1 MPPRKKKSAA
11 TGRRSARSAP
21 PVPSEVAPD
30 ARLAGLSRHD
40 LYEACVQSPEDAV
53 PLLRAIHGGDP
64 AVLGEDF
71 AGTAALSRAWVLAD
85 PDARAI
91 AVELD
96 AGTLEEA
103 RRRAESAGVIGA
115 DGSRLELVAG
125 DVRTATGPRRHA
137 ADIVYVGNFSIGE
150 LTTRADLVA
159 YLRHVRSRLRPGGVF
174 ACDVYGG
181 QSAYMLG
188 TAERPEPGPEDRTI
202 VYTWEQREADPL
214 TGRVLNVLHFEMLEV
229 DGSSAGRMPD
239 AFTYHWRLWGVPELR
254 DAMAE
259 AGFASSEVH
268 GRRPDAVDADGE
280 AYVRP
285 ITHPE
290 ELEESFDVLVVG
302 RR

>member
-1 MPPRKKKSAA
+1 MPPRKKKKSAA
-11 TGRRSARSAP
+11 TSRRSTRSAP
-21 PVPSEVAPD
+21 SVRSEVAPD
-30 ARLAGLSRHD
+30 EQLSGMSRHD

-53 PLLRAIHGGDP
+53 PLLRAIHGGNP
-64 AVLGEDF
+64 VVLGEDF
-71 AGTAALSRAWVLAD
+71 AGTAALSRAWVLAA

-103 RRRAESAGVIGA
+103 RRRAAEMGA
-115 DGSRLELVAG
+115 EGSRLELIRG

-137 ADIVYVGNFSIGE
+137 ADVVYVGNFSIGE

-159 YLRHVRSRLRPGGVF
+159 YLRHVRSRLRAGGVF

-202 VYTWEQREADPL
+202 LYTWEQREADPL
-214 TGRVLNVLHFEMLEV
+214 TGRVLNVLHFEVLEA
-229 DGSSAGRMPD
+229 DGSSVGRMPD
-239 AFTYHWRLWGVPELR
+239 AFTYRWRLWSVPELR

-268 GRRPDAVDADGE
+268 GRQPDAVDAEG
-280 AYVRP
+280 AVYVRP
-285 ITHPE
+285 ITRPE
-290 ELEESFDVLVVG
+290 EVEESFDVLVVG

>member
-1 MPPRKKKSAA
+1 MPERKKSPKKKTRTSAA
-11 TGRRSARSAP
+11 RSRRRS
-21 PVPSEVAPD
+21 VAAD
-30 ARLAGLSRHD
+30 GLLAGMSRHE

-85 PDARAI
+85 PSARAI

-96 AGTLEEA
+96 AATLAEA
-103 RRRAESAGVIGA
+103 GRRAEAAGA
-115 DGSRLELVAG
+115 DAARLELVHG
-125 DVRTATGPRRHA
+125 DVRTATDRRRHA
-137 ADIVYVGNFSIGE
+137 ADVVYVGNFSIGE
-150 LTTRADLVA
+150 LTTRGDLVA

-188 TAERPEPGPEDRTI
+188 TAERPEPGPGGETI
-202 VYTWEQREADPL
+202 IYTWEQREADPL
-214 TGRVLNVLHFEMLEV
+214 TGRVVNALHFEVLDA
-229 DGSSAGRMPD
+229 DGSSAGMMRD
-239 AFTYHWRLWGVPELR
+239 AFAYHWRLWSVPELR

-268 GRRPDAVDADGE
+268 GRQPDAVDGDGE
-280 AYVRP
+280 VYVRP
-285 ITHPE
+285 ISGPD
-290 ELEESFDVLVVG
+290 ELDESFDVLVVG

>member
-1 MPPRKKKSAA
+1 MPAPRKSPKKKRTSATKSTRA
-11 TGRRSARSAP
+11 RVSA
-21 PVPSEVAPD
+21 D
-30 ARLAGLSRHD
+30 AMLAGMSRHD

-53 PLLRAIHGGDP
+53 PLLRAIHGGDA

-71 AGTAALSRAWVLAD
+71 AGTAALSRAWVRD
-85 PDARAI
+85 EPSARAI

-96 AGTLEEA
+96 AATLAEA
-103 RRRAESAGVIGA
+103 RRRADAAGA
-115 DGSRLELVAG
+115 DAARLELVHG
-125 DVRTATGPRRHA
+125 DVRTATDPRRHA
-137 ADIVYVGNFSIGE
+137 ADVVYVGNFSIGE

-188 TAERPEPGPEDRTI
+188 TAERPEPGPDGRTI
-202 VYTWEQREADPL
+202 LYTWEQREADPL
-214 TGRVLNVLHFEMLEV
+214 TGRVVNALHFEVLEA

-239 AFTYHWRLWGVPELR
+239 AFTYHWRLWSVPELR
-254 DAMAE
+254 DVMAE
-259 AGFASSEVH
+259 AGFASSEAH
-268 GRRPDAVDADGE
+268 GRQPDAIDGDGE
-280 AYVRP
+280 VYVRP
-285 ITHPE
+285 ITDPG